1 MKIKFLSLFL
11 ILVLLLSAVSCAAV
25 QKDETDVTVYT
36 LNGTTGFGMAKLM
49 ADAKNDEAFS
59 HYTFEVKTDASDVTA
74 ALINGDADIAALPTN
89 AAANVYNKT
98 QGKVK
103 ILAVNTLGCLYL
115 LTNQN
120 AMVKSFADLKGKTVY
135 VPAQNPTFIF
145 KYLCEQN
152 GLTVGKDITLDSS
165 SYAAPAALKDAV
177 AAGTVDI
184 AVLPEPMVTLASA
197 AAKKSGTAT
206 LTVAMDLTEEWNR
219 VSAKDSLV
227 QGCVVVRTEFLE
239 AHPETVKT
247 FLSAYKASIQYLET
261 DLDAASELIV
271 ECGIFTNAAVAK
283 TAIPKCNVRYVD
295 GEAMKAS
302 MNTYLTV
309 LYGINPAAVGGALPA
324 DDFYYIP

>member
-1 MKIKFLSLFL
+1 MKTKIFSLLL
-11 ILVLLLSAVSCAAV
+11 IVTLLLSFAACAAPED
-25 QKDETDVTVYT
+25 KPDVKIYT

-49 ADAKNDEAFS
+49 SDAKTDEAFS
-59 HYTFEVKTDASDVTA
+59 HYKFEVKEDASDVTA
-74 ALINGDADIAALPTN
+74 AMISGDADIAALPTN
-89 AAANVYNKT
+89 AAANLYNKT

-120 AMVKSFADLKGKTVY
+120 ASVNGFSDLKGKTVY
-135 VPAQNPTFIF
+135 APAQNPTFIF

-152 GLTVGKDITLDSS
+152 GLTVGKDVKIDST

-177 AAGTVDI
+177 AAGKVDV
-184 AVLPEPMVTLASA
+184 AVLPEPMVTVASA
-197 AAKKSGTAT
+197 AAKKAGTAT

-219 VSAKDSLV
+219 VSEKDSLV

-239 AHPETVKT
+239 AHPEAVKQ
-247 FLSAYKASIQYLET
+247 FLSAYKESIEYLGT
-261 DLDAASELIV
+261 DLEKASQMIAD
-271 ECGIFTNAAVAK
+271 CGIFANAAVAK

-302 MNTYLTV
+302 MKTYLNV
-309 LYGINPAAVGGALPA
+309 LHGINPAAVGGALPA